1 MATHPQNDVTRL
13 LLEWRHGN
21 ASALDELMP
30 LIYEE
35 LHRLAVCYMRRERSG
50 HTLQPTALIHEAYLR
65 FVGKDH
71 PRWKSR
77 LHFFAVA
84 AQVMRRILID
94 HARGRSCEKRHAG
107 AELPL
112 EEAALVSRERAAEL
126 VKLDDAL
133 RSLESLDPKLKTL
146 VELRYFGGLTN
157 EEVAEFLAVS
167 SSTVKR
173 DWRLARSFLFAELL
187 PGELDVP

>member
-1 MATHPQNDVTRL
+1 MTQPQSDVTRL
-13 LLEWRHGN
+13 LLEWRRGK

-30 LIYEE
+30 LVYEE
-35 LHRLAVCYMRRERSG
+35 LRRLASSYMRRERSG

-65 FVGKDH
+65 MVDKDH

-94 HARGRSCEKRHAG
+94 YARGRSREKRHAE

-112 EEAALVSRERAAEL
+112 EEVDLLSEERAAEL

-133 RSLESLDPKLKTL
+133 SSLESLDPKLKTL

-157 EEVAEFLAVS
+157 EEAAEYLEVS

-173 DWRLARSFLFAELL
+173 DWRLARSFLQAELQ
-187 PGELDVP
+187 PGELDAT